1 MEKNHETSLQEE
13 PKENRSLE
21 SGEPM
26 KPEEMAKMVEQMTQG
41 IDDEIQ
47 AQYQRILEEYGD
59 VFTSEERRTMG
70 R

>member
-1 MEKNHETSLQEE
+1 MEKNYDASLQEE

-26 KPEEMAKMVEQMTQG
+26 KPEEMAKTVKQMTQG
-41 IDDEIQ
+41 FDQEIQ
-47 AQYQRILEEYGD
+47 AQYQRILDEYGD

>member
-13 PKENRSLE
+13 TKKNRSLE

-26 KPEEMAKMVEQMTQG
+26 KPEEIAKMVKQRTQG
-41 IDDEIQ
+41 FDQEIQ
-47 AQYQRILEEYGD
+47 AQYQQILKEYGD

>member
-1 MEKNHETSLQEE
+1 MEKNYDASLQEE
-13 PKENRSLE
+13 PKGNRSLE

-41 IDDEIQ
+41 IDDEIL
-47 AQYQRILEEYGD
+47 AQYQRILDEYGD

>member
-13 PKENRSLE
+13 TKENR

-26 KPEEMAKMVEQMTQG
+26 KPEEIAKMVKQMTQG
-41 IDDEIQ
+41 IDQEIQ
-47 AQYQRILEEYGD
+47 AQYQQILKEYGD